1 MLRVQRNEV
10 RELQPG
16 SGLQRGQ
23 KHGRTGRRRE
33 PVRGALVS
41 FLPSP
46 AERLLLSLAS
56 RATTQAQPLSRV
68 SQLGS
73 GASAVPLGPDTPALR
88 HLSYTRQGWA
98 A

>member
-33 PVRGALVS
+33 PVRGALV
-41 FLPSP
+41 
-46 AERLLLSLAS
+46 
-56 RATTQAQPLSRV
+56 
-68 SQLGS
+68 
-73 GASAVPLGPDTPALR
+73 
-88 HLSYTRQGWA
+88 
-98 A
+98 

>member
-41 FLPSP
+41 FLPLP
-46 AERLLLSLAS
+46 AERLLVTL
-56 RATTQAQPLSRV
+56 
-68 SQLGS
+68 LGLT
-73 GASAVPLGPDTPALR
+73 GDDTGPALV
-88 HLSYTRQGWA
+88 QGLPAGKWGICGSSGP
-98 A
+98 

>member
-33 PVRGALVS
+33 PVRGGPRLIPAFTRRAAVTLLGLTGDDTGPALVQR
-41 FLPSP
+41 LP
-46 AERLLLSLAS
+46 AGKWGIC
-56 RATTQAQPLSRV
+56 
-68 SQLGS
+68 GS
-73 GASAVPLGPDTPALR
+73 SGP
-88 HLSYTRQGWA
+88 
-98 A
+98 